1 MAVPGRS
8 LPLGPAPC
16 RIRSLE
22 LHSLPADAEPGA
34 AGTDSPGRLRR
45 RLH

>member
-22 LHSLPADAEPGA
+22 LHSLPADAEPQNL
-34 AGTDSPGRLRR
+34 GRPAQTAPDG
-45 RLH
+45 